1 MKKLPW
7 RVRVRLVVEGWV
19 DIEASTASIAEV
31 EAAKLPNVIS
41 VFRASATLA
50 NKVAGAE
57 APAGVQE
64 DLF

>member
-7 RVRVRLVVEGWV
+7 RVRVKLAVEGWV
-19 DIEASTASIAEV
+19 DIEAPNASAAEA

-41 VFRASATLA
+41 VFGLSATLA
-50 NKVAGAE
+50 NKVAGVE

-64 DLF
+64 DLV

>member
-7 RVRVRLVVEGWV
+7 RVRVKLAIETWV
-19 DIEASTASIAEV
+19 DIEATNASIAET

-41 VFRASATLA
+41 VFRLSATLA

-64 DLF
+64 ELL

>member
-7 RVRVRLVVEGWV
+7 RVRVKLAIEGWV
-19 DIEASTASIAEV
+19 DIEAPNAGAAEA

-41 VFRASATLA
+41 VFRQSATLA
-50 NKVAGAE
+50 NKVAGVE

-64 DLF
+64 ELS